1 MNMCCVC
8 GGGKSWLIT
17 AVLSLNSGVA
27 YSDVQDTKIE
37 TKSNNRSIVHYS
49 KKFFRNGE
57 KTITSNFISS
67 TTVCAL
73 SGYFGYSIERFY
85 NPNKNGLIQCV
96 VNDNVPYYVKNVY
109 ELLRIA
115 LSFSFYNK
123 YWVKKTFGL
132 VLKCDVLSDTFLRD
146 DDNKINLDSKKNI
159 SCGADKIGILSASFG
174 MCWKYYE
181 FKNGLTL
188 GGCFTVGGVWC
199 RDWAMN
205 IRNYTL
211 KHEAFGNIT
220 PYLSS
225 NQILIVDVANNIIC
239 TLRGLAAGQCFLYPF
254 SPATLMHF
262 DITFDIG
269 ILSVQYKKWYVCVNW
284 KRGII
289 DTYRVIK
296 NKKWNYL
303 PSTFTISIG
312 YNLEHN
318 NKQTDIKKSYDIFKY
333 LLVKT

>member
-1 MNMCCVC
+1 MLR

-17 AVLSLNSGVA
+17 AVLSLAFNTTC
-27 YSDVQDTKIE
+27 SDVQDTKIE
-37 TKSNNRSIVHYS
+37 TKSNNRSIVHYI

-73 SGYFGYSIERFY
+73 SRHFEYSIERFY
-85 NPNKNGLIQCV
+85 NPGEDGLIRCV
-96 VNDNVPYYVKNVY
+96 TNDNVPCYVKNVY
-109 ELLRIA
+109 ELLRSA

-132 VLKCDVLSDTFLRD
+132 VLKCDVLSNTFFRD
-146 DDNKINLDSKKNI
+146 DYGSININFDGKNKISY
-159 SCGADKIGILSASFG
+159 GADKIGIIDASFG

-181 FKNGLTL
+181 FKNSLTL

-205 IRNYTL
+205 IRNYKL
-211 KHEAFGNIT
+211 KHDGFGNIT
-220 PYLSS
+220 PYLSN
-225 NQILIVDVANNIIC
+225 NQILIVNVANNTIYTQHNI
-239 TLRGLAAGQCFLYPF
+239 AAGQCFLYPF

-269 ILSVQYKKWYVCVNW
+269 ILSIQYKKWYVCVNW

-318 NKQTDIKKSYDIFKY
+318 NKQSYDKN
-333 LLVKT
+333 L